1 MFAARNEPV
10 CQGLEHFFAALGN
23 MRISAVI
30 VKWQAIKYP
39 IVLGLH
45 GYALQCAV

>member
-10 CQGLEHFFAALGN
+10 YQGLEHFFAALGS

-30 VKWQAIKYP
+30 VKWQANDYK
-39 IVLGLH
+39 IVVGLY
-45 GYALQCAV
+45 GYVLQRAV